1 MKVIN
6 NKVNKIYDSDCLLH
20 HWCWDRLDPKP
31 KISTEQLDVDL
42 LTLEGKRN
50 VQEQV
55 VVNVNYKPYVIWDAT
70 LQEAEHQKTQGKEDQ
85 RAGGTKGPE
94 DRRTRAPEDRKCLK
108 RNCLETEIARKFKGH
123 RARF

>member
-70 LQEAEHQKTQGKEDQ
+70 LQEAEHQELLAFFERCACCGYLQC
-85 RAGGTKGPE
+85 RCRVRLA
-94 DRRTRAPEDRKCLK
+94 A
-108 RNCLETEIARKFKGH
+108 A
-123 RARF
+123 